1 MNDQLEK
8 EQKRTLAQWFAH
20 RIVSVS
26 TAALTIVIATTIVG
40 FFARHHWVADI
51 FTNLRVQQV
60 IGLLGIGAIL
70 AIGRRW
76 KWLVVAMVLLC
87 VHGPWFSGALGRAI
101 SGDTEGVPGQAE
113 LVVMTA
119 NVLTSNGQHDAVLKQ
134 IESANAD
141 VFAIL
146 ELGTPL
152 QQRLEKEIATAY
164 PHRVTIPQDGGNFGI
179 GLYSRYPMS
188 NVESFSTNEE
198 SIPSISAT
206 VESDSTSWRV
216 IATHPLPPIGASGFH
231 SRNEHL
237 QILADRVAEFRRVAS
252 NTPVIVMGDFN
263 LTPWSPL
270 FIDFESSS
278 GLKLAGGDN
287 QIVPTWYTQPMFP
300 FGLVLDHVFISDDL
314 RCVGREIGRDIGSDH
329 RAVVVAI
336 SGEENE

>member
-1 MNDQLEK
+1 
-8 EQKRTLAQWFAH
+8 
-20 RIVSVS
+20 
-26 TAALTIVIATTIVG
+26 
-40 FFARHHWVADI
+40 
-51 FTNLRVQQV
+51 
-60 IGLLGIGAIL
+60 
-70 AIGRRW
+70 
-76 KWLVVAMVLLC
+76 
-87 VHGPWFSGALGRAI
+87 
-101 SGDTEGVPGQAE
+101 
-113 LVVMTA
+113 MTA
-119 NVLTSNGQHDAVLKQ
+119 NVLTSNSRQDAVLKQ
-134 IESANAD
+134 IKSANAD

-152 QQRLEKEIATAY
+152 HQRLEKEIATAY

-270 FIDFESSS
+270 FVDFESSS

-287 QIVPTWYTQPMFP
+287 QIVPTWYTQQMFP